1 MKFSLDILQ
10 EYIDKKLVVKQTH
23 PTLPLSIYN
32 YSRTCQ
38 FDRLWDDITLNCR
51 ALILDNEG
59 NVIAKSF
66 PKFFNMEELEHK
78 QIPNEP
84 FEVFEKMDGS
94 LGLFFYYQGEW
105 HMATK
110 GSFISPQ
117 SVKGMLMAKK
127 YNLDKICVPGYTY
140 LFEIIYPENMI
151 CVNYGDSE
159 RLVLLSIM
167 DSEGV
172 EIPYEDIVEYGEWD
186 IVNRYDGISDYSIL
200 KGMIANDAEGFV
212 VRFKSGMR
220 MKIKG
225 EEYVR
230 LHAIKTNISTTSI
243 WETLSNGGTME
254 DILYLVPDEVAE
266 KVVEV
271 IKDLA
276 IRFDNVRKDYL
287 NYYSDIVSKVGLED
301 KKAFAE
307 QALRY
312 NHSSIL
318 FSLLNG
324 RDINPNIWKIIKPK
338 WRKIFASE

>member
-1 MKFSLDILQ
+1 
-10 EYIDKKLVVKQTH
+10 
-23 PTLPLSIYN
+23 
-32 YSRTCQ
+32 
-38 FDRLWDDITLNCR
+38 
-51 ALILDNEG
+51 
-59 NVIAKSF
+59 
-66 PKFFNMEELEHK
+66 MEELEYN

-94 LGLFFYYQGEW
+94 IGLFFYYQGDW

-110 GSFISPQ
+110 GSFVSVQ
-117 SVKGMLMAKK
+117 SVKGMQMAKQ

-172 EIPYEDIVEYGEWD
+172 EIPYEDIMKSGEWD
-186 IVNRYDGISDYSIL
+186 LVKKYDGIFDFSVL
-200 KGMIANDAEGFV
+200 KGMIADDAEGFV

-225 EEYVR
+225 DEYIR
-230 LHAIKTNISTTSI
+230 LHAILTNISTTSI

-254 DILYLVPDEVAE
+254 DILNLVPDEVAE
-266 KVVEV
+266 KVVEIV
-271 IKDLA
+271 KDLA
-276 IRFDNVRKDYL
+276 IRFDNIREDYIG
-287 NYYSDIVSKVGLED
+287 YYTDIVSKVGIED
-301 KKAFAE
+301 RKTFAE

-324 RDINPNIWKIIKPK
+324 RDINPTIWKIIKPK
-338 WRKIFASE
+338 WRKIFAAE

>member
-1 MKFSLDILQ
+1 
-10 EYIDKKLVVKQTH
+10 
-23 PTLPLSIYN
+23 
-32 YSRTCQ
+32 
-38 FDRLWDDITLNCR
+38 
-51 ALILDNEG
+51 
-59 NVIAKSF
+59 
-66 PKFFNMEELEHK
+66 MEELEYN

-94 LGLFFYYQGEW
+94 IGLFFYYQGEW

-110 GSFISPQ
+110 GSFVSVK
-117 SVKGMLMAKK
+117 SVKGMQMAKQ

-172 EIPYEDIVEYGEWD
+172 EIPYEDIMKSGEWD
-186 IVNRYDGISDYSIL
+186 LVKKYDGISDFSVL
-200 KGMIANDAEGFV
+200 KGMIADDAEGFV

-225 EEYVR
+225 DEYIR
-230 LHAIKTNISTTSI
+230 LHAILTNISTTSI

-254 DILYLVPDEVAE
+254 DILNLVPDEVAE
-266 KVVEV
+266 QVVEIV
-271 IKDLA
+271 KDLA
-276 IRFDNVRKDYL
+276 IRFDNIREDYIG
-287 NYYSDIVSKVGLED
+287 YYTDIVSKVGIED
-301 KKAFAE
+301 RKAFAE

-324 RDINPNIWKIIKPK
+324 RDINPTIWKIIKPK
-338 WRKIFASE
+338 WRKIFADE

>member
-1 MKFSLDILQ
+1 MKYSLDIL
-10 EYIDKKLVVKQTH
+10 EDYIGKGLVVKQTH

-38 FDRLWDDITLNCR
+38 FGRYWDDITLNCR
-51 ALILDNEG
+51 GLILDNEG
-59 NVIAKSF
+59 RVIAKSF
-66 PKFFNMEELEHK
+66 QKFFNMEELEYN

-94 LGLFFYYQGEW
+94 IGLFFYYQGDW

-110 GSFISPQ
+110 GSFVSVQ
-117 SVKGMLMAKK
+117 SVKGMQMAKQ

-172 EIPYEDIVEYGEWD
+172 EIPYEDIMKSGEWD
-186 IVNRYDGISDYSIL
+186 LVKKYDGIFDFSVL
-200 KGMIANDAEGFV
+200 KGMIADDAEGFV

-225 EEYVR
+225 DEYIR
-230 LHAIKTNISTTSI
+230 LHAILTNISTTSI

-254 DILYLVPDEVAE
+254 DILNLVPDEVAE
-266 KVVEV
+266 KVVEIV
-271 IKDLA
+271 KDLA
-276 IRFDNVRKDYL
+276 IRFDNIREDYIG
-287 NYYSDIVSKVGLED
+287 YYTDIVSKVGIED
-301 KKAFAE
+301 RKTFAE

-324 RDINPNIWKIIKPK
+324 RDINPTIWKIIKPK
-338 WRKIFASE
+338 WRKIFAAE